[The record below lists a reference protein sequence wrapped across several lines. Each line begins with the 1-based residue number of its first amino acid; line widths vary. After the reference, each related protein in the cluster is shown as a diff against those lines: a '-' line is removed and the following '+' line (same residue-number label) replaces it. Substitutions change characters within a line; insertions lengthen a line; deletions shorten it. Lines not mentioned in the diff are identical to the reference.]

1 MKKTTGTISISNTSQ
16 GTVSLN
22 CSYRDGENLVTIYH
36 DIPPAR
42 MCLTGAT
49 IPIEDWNRVKDSPIV
64 QALIDTKIL
73 LPEKK
78 KVTIDQETWKTSV
91 PVPTG
96 ELAEHSLD
104 NIAKGNTAKVKQ
116 GSRTAKTK
124 LKDS

>member
-1 MKKTTGTISISNTSQ
+1 MKKTTGTICISNTSQ

-22 CSYRDGENLVTIYH
+22 CSYREGDNLVTIYH

-42 MCLTGAT
+42 QCLTGAV
-49 IPIEDWNRVKDSPIV
+49 IPIEDWNRVKDSQIV

-78 KVTIDQETWKTSV
+78 KVTIDQETWKTFI

-96 ELAEHSLD
+96 ELAEVSLD
-104 NIAKGNTAKVKQ
+104 NLVKNKEPITRV
-116 GSRTAKTK
+116 GTRKAKTK
-124 LKDS
+124 LNS